1 MFKRKLLKLI
11 NFLMKVYIITMM
23 GLVVYAFFVIIYILF
38 NGVTDLVI
46 QI

>member
-1 MFKRKLLKLI
+1 MFKRKLLKFI

-23 GLVVYAFFVIIYILF
+23 GLVVYAIFVIIYILF
-38 NGVTDLVI
+38 NGIADLVI